1 MYTAYIGEEGGE
13 GVRGGRRAWGR
24 EGGSEGV
31 RYTAHGRKERG
42 SDGVRYTAQGR
53 KEGMGERGRE

>member
-1 MYTAYIGEEGGE
+1 M
-13 GVRGGRRAWGR
+13 
-24 EGGSEGV
+24 

-53 KEGMGERGRE
+53 KKGILHGEERE